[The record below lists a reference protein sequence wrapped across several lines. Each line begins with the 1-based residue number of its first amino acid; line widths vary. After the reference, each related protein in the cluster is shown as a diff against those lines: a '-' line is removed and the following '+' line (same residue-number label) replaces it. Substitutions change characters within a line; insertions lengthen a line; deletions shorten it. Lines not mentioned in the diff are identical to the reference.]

1 MTAERLIIP
10 PRIIMLDGSGSISF
24 DVLAWL
30 CEQKVSLIRVD
41 WQGNAQSVLA
51 NDGYAAN
58 PYRAEDC
65 CGVMLEIIAFFVT
78 LRAEARVVP
87 AGPSGRGIRLHSVIP
102 IGAATPTRLV
112 GTTLRLRHP
121 QSPTTHASTSVQP
134 CEHSF

>member
-1 MTAERLIIP
+1 MAPPTLFTEPDLASPTANTPGTFGCPGRENCL
-10 PRIIMLDGSGSISF
+10 
-24 DVLAWL
+24 V
-30 CEQKVSLIRVD
+30 RVD